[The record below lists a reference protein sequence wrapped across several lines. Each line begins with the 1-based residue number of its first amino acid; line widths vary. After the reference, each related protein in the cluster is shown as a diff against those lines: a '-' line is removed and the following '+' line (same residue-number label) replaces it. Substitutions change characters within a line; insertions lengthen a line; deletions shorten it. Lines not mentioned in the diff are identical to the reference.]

1 MKKRIRQSGFT
12 LIEFMIAM
20 SVALLA
26 LAATVLAFRDAT
38 NANKNVA
45 ARQDLLQAGTG
56 IPTGGIP
63 VPSFSGGSCA
73 SGTFSNVNRPMPTG
87 TAKFPICNMYLAAI
101 EPGNAMGPLITSPD
115 STSSPTNTD
124 ILTVLYQDN
133 LSTGSFQ
140 VGMDAAPINSTRCPA
155 GSINSNGSV
164 VIFDSSA
171 GCFNMATACKSMPE
185 I

>member
-1 MKKRIRQSGFT
+1 MQKRIRQSGFT

-45 ARQDLLQAGTG
+45 ARQDMSDNIRAGMNLISQDLLQAGTG

-87 TAKFPICNMYLAAI
+87 TAQIPIWHLDFAGYQ
-101 EPGNAMGPLITSPD
+101 PGHGKGPLITSPD

-124 ILTVLYQDN
+124 ILTVL
-133 LSTGSFQ
+133 
-140 VGMDAAPINSTRCPA
+140 
-155 GSINSNGSV
+155 
-164 VIFDSSA
+164 
-171 GCFNMATACKSMPE
+171 
-185 I
+185 